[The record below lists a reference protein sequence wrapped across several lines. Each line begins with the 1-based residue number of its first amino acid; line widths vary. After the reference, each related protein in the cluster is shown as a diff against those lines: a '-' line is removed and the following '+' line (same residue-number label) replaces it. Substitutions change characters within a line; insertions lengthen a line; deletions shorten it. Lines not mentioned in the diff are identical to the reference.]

1 MSAAKRDGRRRV
13 VIGVG
18 NEYRRDDGFGPAV
31 VAKLAELRSTGPLP
45 CTVDLAISDGEPT
58 RLIDLWT
65 GADLAVVVDAVRDGT
80 DHGGHRY
87 ELVLNELAGLAEGR
101 SANSHRISLGS
112 TVELGQALGRLPRQL
127 VVLAVGGSEF
137 GFGTGLTPEVAAAVE
152 PVVQRVRDLVSAR
165 NEAKRSTAAR
175 TNDDPVA

>member
-1 MSAAKRDGRRRV
+1 MSAATHAGGRRV

-31 VAKLAELRSTGPLP
+31 VATLAEPRATDPLP
-45 CTVDLAISDGEPT
+45 STVDLAVSDGEPT

-65 GADLAVVVDAVRDGT
+65 GADLAVVVDAVRDGS

-87 ELVLNELAGLAEGR
+87 ELVLDELAGLAGGR
-101 SANSHRISLGS
+101 SASSHGIGLGS

-152 PVVQRVRDLVSAR
+152 PVVQRVRELVR
-165 NEAKRSTAAR
+165 
-175 TNDDPVA
+175 

>member
-1 MSAAKRDGRRRV
+1 V

-31 VAKLAELRSTGPLP
+31 VATLAGPRATDPLP
-45 CTVDLAISDGEPT
+45 STVDLAVSDGEPT

-65 GADLAVVVDAVRDGT
+65 GADLAVVVDAVRDGS

-87 ELVLNELAGLAEGR
+87 ELVLGELAGLAGGR

-112 TVELGQALGRLPRQL
+112 TVELAQALGRLPHQL

-152 PVVQRVRDLVSAR
+152 PVVQRVRELVG
-165 NEAKRSTAAR
+165 
-175 TNDDPVA
+175 